1 MNKKMIFGILGL
13 ILVISF
19 FSLTAAMPQRM
30 MEHGRFRIML
40 AEKNLFPAPVLLMHK
55 NDINLTAEQVNKIEK
70 MQEVHKETM
79 IRKQADID
87 VKELKLSTYLKEDK
101 IDRGKMESMIREIG
115 NMRTDL
121 QVLHINQLLDM
132 KDILT
137 PEQLMKLD
145 ELKRSR
151 LDKRME
157 RMGQRRMGMK
167 NRMGDQPPIP
177 VE

>member
-1 MNKKMIFGILGL
+1 
-13 ILVISF
+13 
-19 FSLTAAMPQRM
+19 
-30 MEHGRFRIML
+30 
-40 AEKNLFPAPVLLMHK
+40 
-55 NDINLTAEQVNKIEK
+55 
-70 MQEVHKETM
+70 
-79 IRKQADID
+79 
-87 VKELKLSTYLKEDK
+87 
-101 IDRGKMESMIREIG
+101 
-115 NMRTDL
+115 MRTDL